1 MSVLSVGVIG
11 YGVVG
16 KRRSQYIL
24 KNKNLKLKYISDI
37 KIKKNFKNKKIDYFK
52 NYQDLIK
59 KKPNLV
65 FVTLPNYLASKV
77 TKLCLKKKIH
87 VFCEKPPGKNV
98 SDIQSVINQE
108 NLDKKI
114 KLKYG
119 FNHRYHGSIRK
130 AKKII
135 DDKTMGNILNIRGVY
150 GKSKI
155 VTFAKDEW
163 RSSRK
168 KAGGGIL
175 LDQGIHMLDLICFFA
190 GKFSKFKSFISNKFW
205 KYDVEDSAFALMK
218 NNSGVI
224 ASIHSTATQWKHKF
238 NIEITLEKATLILS
252 GILSGSKSYGQE
264 KLVILNKRNEKFY
277 KKTFRY
283 FRDNSWKEEISEFA
297 DIILNDKKIL
307 NGNSTQAL
315 EVMKMVQ
322 NIYYDDKEWKKKIND
337 KK

>member
-16 KRRSQYIL
+16 KKRIHYIL
-24 KNKNLKLKYISDI
+24 QNKRLKLKYVSDI
-37 KIKKNFKNKKIDYFK
+37 KFKKNFTNKNINYFK
-52 NYQDLIK
+52 NYLDLIK

-65 FVTLPNYLASKV
+65 FVTLPNYLVSKV
-77 TKLCLKKKIH
+77 TRLCLKNKIH

-108 NLDKKI
+108 NLSKKI

-119 FNHRYHGSIRK
+119 FNHRYHGSIKK

-135 DDKTMGNILNIRGVY
+135 DSKNLGKILNIRGVY

-155 VTFAKDEW
+155 VTFGKNEW

-175 LDQGIHMLDLICFFA
+175 LDQGIHMLDLIYFFA
-190 GKFSKFKSFISNKFW
+190 GKFNEFKSFVSNKFW
-205 KYDVEDSAFALMK
+205 KYNVEDSAFALMK
-218 NNSGVI
+218 NDKGIV

-264 KLVILNKRNEKFY
+264 KLIILNKKNGKFY

-283 FRDNSWKEEISEFA
+283 YKDHSWKEEIAEFT
-297 DIILNDKKIL
+297 DIILNNKKVL
-307 NGNSTQAL
+307 SGNSKQAL

-322 NIYYDDKEWKKKIND
+322 KIYNNDKEWKKKINE
-337 KK
+337 